1 MRIAKDIRTD
11 MVVHARGEGVEYP
24 IGTVEGIK
32 RGRYIKLRREAPNQS
47 RDYIPLEWVESVSD
61 NIVRLSKN
69 LAATRQ
75 LWLNEGE
82 TKRHRHHNNFLYE
95 D

>member
-1 MRIAKDIRTD
+1 MRIAKDIHND

-24 IGTVEGIK
+24 IGRVEGIK
-32 RGRYIKLRREAPNQS
+32 RGRYIKLRRDALNQA
-47 RDYIPLEWVESVSD
+47 RDYIPLEWVESVSG

-75 LWLNEGE
+75 LWLSEDQTRQHKKHNEL
-82 TKRHRHHNNFLYE
+82 KDE

>member
-11 MVVHARGEGVEYP
+11 MVVHARGEGSEFP

-32 RGRYIKLRREAPNQS
+32 RGRYIKLRRNTLNHP

-61 NIVRLSKN
+61 NVVRLSKN
-69 LAATRQ
+69 LGTTRQ
-75 LWLNEGE
+75 LWLKEGE
-82 TKRHRHHNNFLYE
+82 IKQHKYHHNFQNE

>member
-1 MRIAKDIRTD
+1 MRIAKEIRTD

-32 RGRYIKLRREAPNQS
+32 RGRFIKLPRNTPNQT
-47 RDYIPLEWVESVSD
+47 RDYIPLEWVESVSG
-61 NIVRLSKN
+61 NVVRLSKN
-69 LAATRQ
+69 LAASRQ
-75 LWLNEGE
+75 FWLNEGE
-82 TKRHRHHNNFLYE
+82 IKHHRHHDHFQNE